1 MRGSNNNNNNKGETR
16 IGRGG
21 EEELINTCLRYVF
34 DSNLKRF
41 KGKAE
46 RDSMIKEKTNCESVS
61 SSSAA
66 WDEAVRFKK
75 KPSLATRNIREGLK
89 IRGKNEEKGKGI
101 NNDVNNVDG

>member
-1 MRGSNNNNNNKGETR
+1 MRGSNNNNNNNKGETR

-75 KPSLATRNIREGLK
+75 KTTTRNEEYT
-89 IRGKNEEKGKGI
+89 RGIENSGEKRGKGI